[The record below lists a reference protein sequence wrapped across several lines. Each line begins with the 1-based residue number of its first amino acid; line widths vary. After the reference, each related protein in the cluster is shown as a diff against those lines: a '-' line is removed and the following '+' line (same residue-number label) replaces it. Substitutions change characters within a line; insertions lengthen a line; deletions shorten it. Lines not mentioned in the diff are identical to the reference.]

1 MPDKILGLGVKAR
14 IQPWKTDK
22 DDQVLTLS
30 STSSMSKIY
39 IYGNNKLRELRDF
52 LNENLKDK

>member
-14 IQPWKTDK
+14 IDKWKTDK

-39 IYGNNKLRELRDF
+39 VYGNHKIRELRDF
-52 LNENLKDK
+52 LNEYLKDK

>member
-14 IQPWKTDK
+14 IDKWKTDK

-30 STSSMSKIY
+30 STSSMSK
-39 IYGNNKLRELRDF
+39 LS
-52 LNENLKDK
+52 